1 MSKKLIDR
9 PREIRDD
16 EKLNNSKLFE
26 YLSEIIDLDIESF
39 DILQFPS
46 GYSNLTY
53 LIKSKKKGICS
64 KKTTSWCKNKIWT

>member
-9 PREIRDD
+9 PTEIRDD

-53 LIKSKKKGICS
+53 
-64 KKTTSWCKNKIWT
+64 

>member
-9 PREIRDD
+9 PTEIRDD

-39 DILQFPS
+39 EIKRMNLDTGSARIKI
-46 GYSNLTY
+46 YS
-53 LIKSKKKGICS
+53 KD
-64 KKTTSWCKNKIWT
+64 